1 MSDPVRPARRHPRQR
16 PRRRALRLGRIAEA
30 CCAGLLR
37 LKGFR
42 IIARDFR
49 VPVGEIDIIARK
61 GTVLAFIEVKARSS
75 PAEEVLTTRQ
85 QKRIIRAAE
94 AFLMTRPDL
103 ASLDLRFDLML
114 LGGWRRPRHLTGA
127 WRPER

>member
-1 MSDPVRPARRHPRQR
+1 MTGPIRPTWQHSRQR
-16 PRRRALRLGRIAEA
+16 PRRRARRFGRIAEA

-61 GTVLAFIEVKARSS
+61 GAVLAFIEVKARS
-75 PAEEVLTTRQ
+75 AATEDVLTTRQ
-85 QKRIIRAAE
+85 QRRIIRAAE
-94 AFLMTRPDL
+94 AFMMTRPDL
-103 ASLDLRFDLML
+103 AGLDLRFDLML
-114 LGGWRRPRHLTGA
+114 LGGWRWPRHLTGA
-127 WRPER
+127 WRPDR